1 MSLISEI
8 LSGAGSAYITQEG
21 IDKAREL
28 PGQLATTAQDI
39 AGRVGEAA
47 EFRPYTVT
55 TGAGSAQFDPTGMTQ
70 QLNAQ
75 DQSTVNALR
84 QQASQQAGMLGNV
97 TPEQLMSQMQALRAP
112 EQERA
117 QLGLENRLAA
127 QGRLGLQTAAYGGS
141 PEQLAMQKAIQE
153 QQSADA
159 FGAITQARQLQGMDI
174 ANLTSMLG
182 AAGIPQ
188 QQLTAAMQPSLTG
201 MSMAQQPAQL
211 QAQAIANL
219 GQQQLVGIPSAM
231 NAEALLRQ
239 AQLESMTNLL
249 MPQMNKDGNLVSTS
263 TSNALGGLGDTIGD
277 FLGDAGGSVLDWI
290 GGLFSGGNVD
300 WAVDP
305 QSAVQDITGADIA
318 RLTGG
323 ATGAQT
329 TNYNTPTGI
338 SVTGTAGRTGGANLP
353 PTGP

>member
-8 LSGAGSAYITQEG
+8 LSGAGTAYITQEG
-21 IDKAREL
+21 IEKAREL
-28 PGQLATTAQDI
+28 PSQLETAASGI

-47 EFRPYTVT
+47 QFQPYAVT
-55 TGAGSAQFDPTGMTQ
+55 TGAGTAQFDPTGMTQ
-70 QLNAQ
+70 SLNAQ
-75 DQSTVNALR
+75 DQQTVDALR
-84 QQASQQAGMLGNV
+84 QQAAQQAGMIGNV
-97 TPEQLMSQMQALRAP
+97 TPEQLMSQMQALRQP

-127 QGRLGLQTAAYGGS
+127 QGRLGVQTAAYGGT

-159 FGAITQARQLQGMDI
+159 LGAISQARQLQGMDI
-174 ANLTSMLG
+174 QNLTGMLG

-219 GQQQLVGIPSAM
+219 GQQQLAGIPSAI

-239 AQLESMTNLL
+239 AQLEGLTNML
-249 MPQMNKDGNLVSTS
+249 GIGA
-263 TSNALGGLGDTIGD
+263 NAGQTATGD
-277 FLGDAGGSVLDWI
+277 FLGSLGDKALDWLGDTV
-290 GGLFSGGNVD
+290 GGLFDTDSGRSIGAVADTGGGNSYQ
-300 WAVDP
+300 AGGINDP
-305 QSAVQDITGADIA
+305 GLV
-318 RLTGG
+318 
-323 ATGAQT
+323 
-329 TNYNTPTGI
+329 
-338 SVTGTAGRTGGANLP
+338 
-353 PTGP
+353 